1 MTIAGV
7 NQMKH
12 QKGFTLIE
20 LMVVIVLIGAL
31 MLIGMR
37 TIGGSSDSA
46 NSAAMRSAAKSLADG
61 ASYLHSNL
69 GIGLRN
75 LGSTAFTEGTKPLL
89 EVLIEGENAVAEAYK
104 ERYRS
109 IGMRPV
115 SNDFGGTAAAGRTFM
130 GYPVSLYAAGG
141 GSTPAVTGAATCP
154 ARMICVAFSG
164 VPIELVEAL
173 SSQLGHAWVDAKT
186 SGTDVQWTG
195 GTTKTVTF
203 MFVP

>member
-1 MTIAGV
+1 MAIAGF

-75 LGSTAFTEGTKPLL
+75 LGSTAFTDGSKPLL
-89 EVLIEGENAVAEAYK
+89 EVLIEGESAVAVAQR

-115 SNDFGGTAAAGRTFM
+115 SNDFGGTAARRTFM

-141 GSTPAVTGAATCP
+141 GSPAVTGAAVCP

-186 SGTDVQWTG
+186 TGNDVRWTA

>member
-1 MTIAGV
+1 MAIAGF

-20 LMVVIVLIGAL
+20 SMVVIVLIGAL

-75 LGSTAFTEGTKPLL
+75 LGSTAFTNGTAPLL
-89 EVLIEGENAVAEAYK
+89 EVLIEGESAVAVAQR

-115 SNDFGGTAAAGRTFM
+115 SNDFGGTAAGRTFM

-154 ARMICVAFSG
+154 TRMICVAFGG